1 MIQGLG
7 NPVEQLKNYKVTLTV
22 PLVSRLLLDGNKPA
36 DIARACNVTDQW
48 VSKFIKKNSDE
59 LLAIVDPTDRLLS
72 LKSKYIASQAIDKIN
87 TILTVDR
94 FDKKDL
100 VALNITAGTQIDKHR
115 LMAGKST
122 QSVSVDIINSNITDR
137 QKRREEL
144 LKELDMDQ

>member
-59 LLAIVDPTDRLLS
+59 LLAIVDPTLDEIEWL
-72 LKSKYIASQAIDKIN
+72 YH
-87 TILTVDR
+87 
-94 FDKKDL
+94 
-100 VALNITAGTQIDKHR
+100 KH
-115 LMAGKST
+115 
-122 QSVSVDIINSNITDR
+122 
-137 QKRREEL
+137 
-144 LKELDMDQ
+144 